1 SAIPPHIANHLVT
14 TFKSYVQSIMRS
26 LLSATSSPYVSFP
39 RLLLRFIQ
47 SQAKRNSTV
56 SDFRDIFV
64 GMIDTYKYEGQLL
77 AMTNRLFEK
86 DLFMGVA
93 GVVRQ
98 RGKGWRPRRGTCE
111 VCGGQFWGTDM
122 NPLTLRTAP

>member
-1 SAIPPHIANHLVT
+1 
-14 TFKSYVQSIMRS
+14 MRS
-26 LLSATSSPYVSFP
+26 LLLSTSSPYVSLP
-39 RLLLRFIQ
+39 RLLLRFM
-47 SQAKRNSTV
+47 SQAKKNSTV

-86 DLFMGVA
+86 DLFMNVA

-98 RGKGWRPRRGTCE
+98 RGKGWRPRRGGCE
-111 VCGGQFWGTDM
+111 VCGGPFWRTAFK
-122 NPLTLRTAP
+122 PLTLCQTRVWVLSAK